1 MSIKKVIIENVK
13 GTSVEQELT
22 GTDIFVGSNGI
33 GKSTRIE
40 SLGTALLGYVPGAGK
55 TPSETFKLS
64 SDNEAMKVGLELDGF
79 SFIRTFSRNERKKK
93 GTGET
98 EVGFSESVS
107 ISPSK
112 GEKTNTKKKAR
123 IEQEV
128 GSFPVMLDFGQF
140 LNLSDSKRRDFIY
153 SLSSNNDSWNKE
165 RLQHFLEDELLTTET
180 EVNDPDYY
188 ETLQE
193 IIQESLTQ
201 FPDNFSFDDGLTAL
215 SDYVDDQLKYWNKNK
230 KDSEGAVRSLA
241 DLKNQERETD
251 RNARQNKEELSK
263 LREKHMDLKEQLAK
277 DTVKKQAHDKKMA
290 RIEEL
295 KTGIDNLKNT
305 PKHSNEELEKQIIE
319 LQGQLKPVPESKSA
333 DYMDKADDLSKQ
345 SEQAKQEAWN
355 YKSEYQKLESRRDQ
369 IQSTVDTINE
379 NKGVCVIQKQISC
392 HKDFTPYV
400 EHATKQIAE
409 LDKRM
414 NELESQ
420 GVQKQEESKK
430 LQDEAQAQRLEAQK
444 DNNNFRDVV
453 NFNKQITDQINSLKE
468 EIAANDRKNENLQ
481 NNIDQ
486 LEVELNK
493 LESEPVDAV
502 APLDVLE
509 KQQASVL
516 DQINEL
522 EVKVQEQEKVKNKIQ
537 TLRQTMFES
546 KKATMKADS
555 YKDIKAQL
563 GSNGVRGLIVKEQ
576 LEPIKK
582 DIEANLKLMAIDY
595 EVFFQTT
602 SDSGQEVFQ
611 FGWIK
616 EGRKTNFDSLSTGE
630 KLIYLIAFMVTIL
643 ERANPELK
651 VLAIDNLENLDK
663 GNFKNALEGLKKLSG
678 KLDNI
683 ILAGVV
689 DVPDV
694 DGWKVWNLN
703 AAGGEKEHAIA

>member
-1 MSIKKVIIENVK
+1 MAIKKVVIENVK
-13 GTSVEQELT
+13 GTSVKQELT
-22 GTDIFVGSNGI
+22 GADIFVGSNGI

-40 SLGTALLGYVPGAGK
+40 ALGTALLGYVPGAGK

-64 SDNEAMKVGLELDGF
+64 SDNDSMKVGLELDEF
-79 SFIRTFSRNERKKK
+79 NFIRTFSRNERKKK

-98 EVGFSESVS
+98 EVGFSEAVNV
-107 ISPSK
+107 SPSK

-128 GSFPVMLDFGQF
+128 GSFPVMLDFEQF
-140 LNLSDSKRRDFIY
+140 LGLSDSKRRDFIY

-165 RLQHFLEDELLTTET
+165 RLQHFLEDELLTTEI

-193 IIQESLTQ
+193 IINESLEQ
-201 FPDNFSFDDGLTAL
+201 FPDSFSFEDGLTAL
-215 SDYVDDQLKYWNKNK
+215 SDYIDDQLKYWNKNK
-230 KDSEGAVRSLA
+230 KDTEGAVRSLA

-251 RNARQNKEELSK
+251 RNARQNKDELKK

-290 RIEEL
+290 RMETL
-295 KTGIDNLKNT
+295 KSEISKLRSA
-305 PKHSNEELEKQIIE
+305 PKHSNEEFEKQVVE
-319 LQGQLKPVPESKSA
+319 LQEKMKDVPESNSA
-333 DYMDKADDLSKQ
+333 NYMEEADCLSKQ

-355 YKSEYQKLESRRDQ
+355 FKSEYQKLESRRDQ
-369 IQSTVDTINE
+369 IQSTVNTINE

-409 LDKRM
+409 LDGRM

-420 GVQKQEESKK
+420 GIKKQEESQKF
-430 LQDEAQAQRLEAQK
+430 QDEAQKKRLEAQK
-444 DNNNFRDVV
+444 DNNQFREVV
-453 NFNKQITDQINSLKE
+453 NFNKQVTDQINAIKE
-468 EIAANDRKNENLQ
+468 EISANNRKNENLQ

-486 LEVELNK
+486 LEKELTE
-493 LESEPVDAV
+493 LENEPVDAI

-509 KQQASVL
+509 KQQSSVAA
-516 DQINEL
+516 QISEL
-522 EVKVQEQEKVKNKIQ
+522 EEKVQEQEKVKNKLQ
-537 TLRQTMFES
+537 TLRQTMFEG
-546 KKATMKADS
+546 KKAAMKADS

-563 GSNGVRGLIVKEQ
+563 GANGVRGLIVKEQ

-582 DIEANLKLMAIDY
+582 DIEANLKIMGIDY

-616 EGRKTNFDSLSTGE
+616 ERKTNFDSLSTGE

-651 VLAIDNLENLDK
+651 VLAIDNIENLDK
-663 GNFKNALEGLKKLSG
+663 GNFKNALEGLIKLSD

-689 DVPDV
+689 DAPNV
-694 DGWKVWNLN
+694 DGWKVWDLN
-703 AAGGEKEHAIA
+703 ATAGGEKEHAIA